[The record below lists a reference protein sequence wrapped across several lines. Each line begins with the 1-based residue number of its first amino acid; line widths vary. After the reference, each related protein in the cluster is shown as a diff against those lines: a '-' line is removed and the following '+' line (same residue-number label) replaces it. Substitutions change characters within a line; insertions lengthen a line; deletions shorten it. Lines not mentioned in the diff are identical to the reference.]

1 MNPERWQRVTQL
13 LDEAI
18 AVNDSE
24 RSAFLDHA
32 CGGDT
37 ELRSEVESLLA
48 SHQRAGTGFLK
59 SPAITLQKSTQ
70 PAAVRAGRRIGP
82 FQIVEEVGHGGMGE
96 VFRAVRAD
104 GQYTKE
110 VAVKLVRGGFD
121 SAFVLERFRMERQI
135 LATLDHPNIARLL
148 DGGTT
153 EDGIPYLVMELIE
166 GTRIDLFCDERKL
179 SITQRLQ
186 LFLQVCSAVQYA
198 HQRLVIHRDIK
209 PGNILVTK
217 EGVPKLLDFGI
228 AKILDP
234 ATEGEITMARPM
246 TPEYASPE
254 QIRGEPITTASDV
267 YSLGVVLYQLLT
279 GRSPYRAGAD
289 TPHELSVAIAETE
302 PQRASMVVAQPNTV
316 LPGTGDTKASADLL
330 SSAREGSPARLRR
343 RLRGD
348 LDNILLMALR
358 KEPQRRYGS
367 VQQFAEDISR
377 HLDGLPITASKG
389 SWRYRAGKFVIRNK
403 VAVTATAAVILALM
417 VGIVMTTRQVRI
429 ARAERA
435 RAENRFNDIRKLANS
450 LIFDVNDAMA
460 DTPGNTN
467 VRKLLLDRAVGYL
480 DKLAQ
485 DAGGNVDLQRELA
498 WGYQRLALVQGSPVE
513 SNLGQVSA
521 AEVSN
526 RKAMALFEAVAK
538 ANPNST
544 SDQLNLAM
552 LHRMLGLSDIYY
564 PGGRPEIDKAISITD
579 RLMQT
584 DGTNLKVRGERAL
597 EYQLLGYSQDFAGD
611 RAQAVESIRQFL
623 AIEQEILRS
632 NPDDPHIRQG
642 AAKAMIE
649 LGNQLAH
656 AGFLEEA
663 ERQAEAGTEAYKA
676 LEKPPQVKEGT
687 RPDIIREL
695 AKSQIVLGQIS
706 LMRGDVTAAETN
718 FNLAHEAV
726 AHLARLDPENLQLQW
741 DVVSVEF
748 EQARLL
754 ALSGRARDAS
764 AHIQPGIRMYD
775 RKLEDDSGPGLGLLY
790 AWLGE
795 IQFAAHNYA
804 EALRSY
810 QKSAEFIEKDAQY
823 DDARCGIA
831 ADYVRMGD
839 VLIKLN
845 RWQDAAAAYKKALQ
859 KADLAFSLA
868 HKDVPALYPIADA
881 HAGMGDLAVAMASK
895 SRDPNQRAG
904 YRNDAC
910 SSYQQSVDTW
920 HQIAQPA
927 RFSPSHFPTGDP
939 RSVSK
944 RLAECT
950 AKSQSASR

>member
-18 AVNDSE
+18 ALSDSE
-24 RSAFLDHA
+24 RSPYLDHA
-32 CGGDT
+32 CGADS
-37 ELRSEVESLLA
+37 ELRREVESLLS

-59 SPAITLQKSTQ
+59 SPAITLQKGAQ
-70 PAAVRAGRRIGP
+70 PAPLRVGRRIGA
-82 FQIVEEVGHGGMGE
+82 FQIVEEVGQGGMGE

-104 GQYTKE
+104 GHYTKE
-110 VAVKLVRGGFD
+110 VAIKLVRGGFD
-121 SAFVLERFRMERQI
+121 TAFVLERFRTERQI

-166 GTRIDLFCDERKL
+166 GTRIDSFCDERKL
-179 SITQRLQ
+179 SISQRLQ
-186 LFLQVCSAVQYA
+186 LFLQVCAAVQYA

-234 ATEGEITMARPM
+234 AAETEATLARPM

-279 GRSPYRAGAD
+279 GRSPYRAGAA

-316 LPGTGDTKASADLL
+316 LPDTGDTKGSADLL
-330 SSAREGSPARLRR
+330 SSAREGSPAKLRR
-343 RLRGD
+343 RLLGD

-377 HLDGLPITASKG
+377 HLEGLPITASKG
-389 SWRYRAGKFVIRNK
+389 SWRYRAGKFVTRNK
-403 VAVTATAAVILALM
+403 VAVTATAAVILALLG
-417 VGIVMTTRQVRI
+417 GIVMTTRQVRI

-435 RAENRFNDIRKLANS
+435 RAENHFNDIRKLANS
-450 LIFDVNDAMA
+450 LIFDVNDSMA

-498 WGYQRLALVQGSPVE
+498 WGYQRLAVVQGSGAE

-521 AEVSN
+521 AEISN

-552 LHRMLGLSDIYY
+552 LHRMLGASDIYY

-579 RLMQT
+579 RLIQS
-584 DGTNLKVRGERAL
+584 DGTNLKVKGERAL

-611 RAQAVESIRQFL
+611 RARAVESIRQFL
-623 AIEQEILRS
+623 AMEQEILRS
-632 NPDDPHIRQG
+632 NPDYPHIGQG
-642 AAKAMIE
+642 VAKAMIE
-649 LGNQLAH
+649 FGNQLAH
-656 AGFLEEA
+656 AGFLDEA
-663 ERQAEAGTEAYKA
+663 HRQAEAGTEAYEA
-676 LEKPPQVKEGT
+676 LEKQGT

-695 AKSQIVLGQIS
+695 ARSRILLGQIS
-706 LMRGDVTAAETN
+706 LMRGDVTPAETN

-726 AHLARLDPENLQLQW
+726 ARLSRLDPENLQLQW
-741 DVVSVEF
+741 DVVSAEF
-748 EQARLL
+748 EQGRLL
-754 ALSGRARDAS
+754 ALSGHARDAS
-764 AHIQPGIRMYD
+764 AHMQPGIRMYD
-775 RKLEDDSGPGLGLLY
+775 RKLEDDSGPGLGLLH

-795 IQFAAHNYA
+795 IQFATHNYA

-839 VLIKLN
+839 VLMKLD
-845 RWQDAAAAYKKALQ
+845 RWQDAAAAYNKALQ
-859 KADLAFSLA
+859 KADLSFSLA
-868 HKDVPALYPIADA
+868 HKDVPAFYPIADA
-881 HAGMGDLAVAMASK
+881 HAGLGDLSMAMARR
-895 SRDPNQRAG
+895 SRDPNQRAR
-904 YRNDAC
+904 YWNEAC
-910 SSYQQSVDTW
+910 SSYLQSIDTW
-920 HQIAQPA
+920 HQISQPA
-927 RFSPSHFPTGDP
+927 RFSPSHFPAGDP

-944 RLAECT
+944 RLAECR
-950 AKSQSASR
+950 AQPQSATR